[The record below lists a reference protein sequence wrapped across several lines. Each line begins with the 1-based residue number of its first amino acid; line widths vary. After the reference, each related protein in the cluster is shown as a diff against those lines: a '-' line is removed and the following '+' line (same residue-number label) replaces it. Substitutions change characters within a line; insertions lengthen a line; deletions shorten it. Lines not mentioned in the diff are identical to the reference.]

1 MTIDVSTILKELGGK
16 IDINGDVEMS
26 DTDFLGEMYHF
37 NEPVKVSGS
46 VSNNGKSLI
55 LKANCTGHMTTQ
67 CARCM
72 KDIVVD
78 IDFDIDENLAQ
89 DDGSVSSDDDVIL
102 FEDVKIDIDDIVANN
117 FLMNVEGKYLCSEDC
132 KGLCQHCGADLNE
145 GDCGCSQENIDPRW
159 AALVDIMEKDKDILK
174 QVGRDTG
181 MRVPDGYFEGFT
193 SRMVSQLD
201 NFEVVEPEKPTVW
214 QRVRPWLYMAAMFA
228 GIALMVR
235 LFVPEKDSSSVVA
248 ETEVSITN
256 ENVDDYL
263 FYSNV
268 DEYSVYEYL
277 ALGE

>member
-1 MTIDVSTILKELGGK
+1 MNASYIGYVVNDSLINEKNGFNYSYKGILKNSGVIYYDSAIVQNPSTLRY
-16 IDINGDVEMS
+16 
-26 DTDFLGEMYHF
+26 LL
-37 NEPVKVSGS
+37 VKPLLY
-46 VSNNGKSLI
+46 K
-55 LKANCTGHMTTQ
+55 
-67 CARCM
+67 
-72 KDIVVD
+72 
-78 IDFDIDENLAQ
+78 
-89 DDGSVSSDDDVIL
+89 
-102 FEDVKIDIDDIVANN
+102 
-117 FLMNVEGKYLCSEDC
+117 CSENNQEVIGELPYYAVNMTGL
-132 KGLCQHCGADLNE
+132 KGK
-145 GDCGCSQENIDPRW
+145 
-159 AALVDIMEKDKDILK
+159 DIMEKDKDILK

-181 MRVPDGYFEGFT
+181 MRVPDGYFESFT

-235 LFVPEKDSSSVVA
+235 LFVPEKRSSSVVA

-256 ENVDDYL
+256 ENVEDYL

>member
-1 MTIDVSTILKELGGK
+1 MKNVGLVHY
-16 IDINGDVEMS
+16 INNA
-26 DTDFLGEMYHF
+26 LR
-37 NEPVKVSGS
+37 
-46 VSNNGKSLI
+46 
-55 LKANCTGHMTTQ
+55 AN
-67 CARCM
+67 
-72 KDIVVD
+72 
-78 IDFDIDENLAQ
+78 
-89 DDGSVSSDDDVIL
+89 
-102 FEDVKIDIDDIVANN
+102 
-117 FLMNVEGKYLCSEDC
+117 Y
-132 KGLCQHCGADLNE
+132 
-145 GDCGCSQENIDPRW
+145 
-159 AALVDIMEKDKDILK
+159 IMEKDKDILK

-181 MRVPDGYFEGFT
+181 MRVPDGYFESFT

-235 LFVPEKDSSSVVA
+235 LFVPEKRSSSVVA

-256 ENVDDYL
+256 ENVEDYL